1 MTDHERTTPARTPDA
16 EAPGATPAISIV
28 MPCYN
33 GARLLARSVAS
44 VQAQTRTDWE
54 LVIVD
59 DGSRDDSWALMQ
71 TLAADDARIVPMQ
84 QTNAGAAAARNTG
97 LSHARGRLVAF
108 LDSDDT
114 WTPDFLERMSAAL
127 AGREDDAIAY
137 CGWQNVGVGR
147 AGSPPFVP
155 PEYEGPGKV
164 EALLGGCRW
173 PIHGAM
179 LGLAPLRRHGAFDT
193 GLSSCMDYDLWL
205 RLGSTL
211 QLVRVPAVMA
221 FYHFHDGE
229 QITKNR
235 SRIAFNHLRAQRK
248 FLAANP
254 AVADR
259 LGRERVRELT
269 DGELLHRAY
278 SSYWK
283 GDLLTARPLFRA
295 VMKSGYGGVKDW
307 LYMLPALL
315 PLPLHRLLLNSRRRT
330 DATDTRSKSS

>member
-1 MTDHERTTPARTPDA
+1 M
-16 EAPGATPAISIV
+16 TPAISIV

-33 GARLLARSVAS
+33 GARHLAQSVAS

-54 LVIVD
+54 LIIVD
-59 DGSRDDSWALMQ
+59 DGSRDDSWRVMQALA
-71 TLAADDARIVPMQ
+71 TADSRILPLQ
-84 QTNAGAAAARNTG
+84 QANAGAAAARNNG
-97 LSHARGRLVAF
+97 LAHARGHLLAF
-108 LDSDDT
+108 LDADDT
-114 WTPDFLERMSAAL
+114 WHPDFLQRMSAAL
-127 AGREDDAIAY
+127 TGQEDSALAY
-137 CGWQNVGVGR
+137 CGWQNVGLGR
-147 AGSPPFVP
+147 EGSKPFVP
-155 PEYEGPGKV
+155 PDYETPEKV

-179 LGLAPLRRHGAFDT
+179 FGAGAIRRHGAFDT
-193 GLSSCMDYDLWL
+193 ALSSCMDYDLWL
-205 RLGSTL
+205 RLGSTMP
-211 QLVRVPAVMA
+211 LVRVPEVLA

-254 AVADR
+254 DVAAR
-259 LGRERVRELT
+259 LGRHKVREIT

-278 SSYWK
+278 TCYWK

-295 VMKSGYGGVKDW
+295 VMKSGYGGTKDW

-315 PLPLHRLLLNSRRRT
+315 PLPLHRLLLNLLRRPP
-330 DATDTRSKSS
+330 ATDSRSKSP

>member
-1 MTDHERTTPARTPDA
+1 
-16 EAPGATPAISIV
+16 

-33 GARLLARSVAS
+33 GVRHLARSVAS

-54 LVIVD
+54 LIIVD
-59 DGSRDDSWALMQ
+59 DGSSDDSWALMQ
-71 TLAADDARIVPMQ
+71 ALASRDPRIVPLQ
-84 QTNAGAAAARNTG
+84 QTNAGAAAARNTA
-97 LSHARGRLVAF
+97 LARARGRLVAF

-114 WTPDFLERMSAAL
+114 WTPHFLERMSAAL
-127 AGREDDAIAY
+127 VGLEDNAIAY
-137 CGWQNVGVGR
+137 CGWQNVGIGR
-147 AGSPPFVP
+147 EGSQPFVP

-179 LGLAPLRRHGAFDT
+179 LGLAPLRCHGAFDT
-193 GLSSCMDYDLWL
+193 SLSSCMDYDLWL

-221 FYHFHDGE
+221 FYHFHEGE

-248 FLAANP
+248 FLDAHPDIAR
-254 AVADR
+254 R
-259 LGRERVRELT
+259 LGRRRVRELT
-269 DGELLHRAY
+269 VGELLHCGY
-278 SSYWK
+278 VSYWR
-283 GDLLTARPLFRA
+283 GDNLTARALFRA
-295 VMKSGYGGVKDW
+295 VMASGYGGPKDW

-315 PLPLHRLLLNSRRRT
+315 PLPAHEALLRVMRG
-330 DATDTRSKSS
+330 AHPGQKK